1 MTTEQRIRP
10 GCRVVMHYQLSLK
23 DGTELDATLPSEP
36 IDFRLGDGT
45 MIEGLEL
52 ALLGMQ
58 AGQKDT
64 LVIPPETGFGWR
76 DPAAVQWMPKS
87 DFPPQLDPQVGQIIS
102 FSLPGGDEI
111 PGAIL
116 AVEDDRVQVDLNHP
130 LAGREVVFT
139 VEILEV
145 E

>member
-10 GCRVVMHYQLSLK
+10 GSRVVMHYQLSLK
-23 DGTELDATLPSEP
+23 DGTELDATPPGEP

-45 MIEGLEL
+45 MIKGLEL

-58 AGQKDT
+58 AGQNEKFI
-64 LVIPPETGFGWR
+64 IPPETGFGYR
-76 DPAAVQWMPKS
+76 EPAAVQWMPKS

-102 FSLPGGDEI
+102 FSLPGGEEI

-116 AVEDDRVQVDLNHP
+116 AVEGDRVQVDLNHP
-130 LAGREVVFT
+130 LAGREVVFS
-139 VEILEV
+139 VEILGV